1 MSRQLVNTYDT
12 SKEESERREKLPVGT
27 REVERIAE
35 LAHLKF
41 DSQELE
47 RFVGHFQQILEY
59 FAQLETVSTEN
70 VESAHQAVEGEKLAT
85 PTRED
90 EVKPSLPVATA
101 LDNAP
106 ESSED
111 HFQVPPVIE

>member
-1 MSRQLVNTYDT
+1 MPIV
-12 SKEESERREKLPVGT
+12 T
-27 REVERIAE
+27 REVEEIAE

-59 FAQLETVSTEN
+59 FTQLERVSTEN
-70 VESAHQAVEGEKLAT
+70 VESAQQAVEGKKLAT

-101 LDNAP
+101 LENAP
-106 ESSED
+106 DSSED

>member
-1 MSRQLVNTYDT
+1 MWRQLVNTYNA
-12 SKEESERREKLPVGT
+12 SKEESERRETLPVGT
-27 REVERIAE
+27 REVEKIAE

-59 FAQLETVSTEN
+59 FAQLKTVSTEN
-70 VESAHQAVEGEKLAT
+70 VESAQQAVEGEKLAT

-90 EVKPSLPVATA
+90 EVRPSLPVATA

-111 HFQVPPVIE
+111 HFRVPPVIE

>member
-1 MSRQLVNTYDT
+1 MPID
-12 SKEESERREKLPVGT
+12 T
-27 REVERIAE
+27 REVEKIAE

-41 DSQELE
+41 DPQELE

-59 FAQLETVSTEN
+59 FTQLETASTGAVTTEN
-70 VESAHQAVEGEKLAT
+70 VQHALQAVEGKNRAT
-85 PTRED
+85 PMRAD
-90 EVKPSLPVATA
+90 EVRPSLPVATA
-101 LDNAP
+101 LENAP

>member
-1 MSRQLVNTYDT
+1 M
-12 SKEESERREKLPVGT
+12 PIGT
-27 REVERIAE
+27 REVEKIAE

-41 DSQELE
+41 DPQELD

-59 FAQLETVSTEN
+59 FTQLETVSTEAVSTEN
-70 VESAHQAVEGEKLAT
+70 VQPAHQAVEGKKLAT

-90 EVKPSLPVATA
+90 EVRPSLPVATA

>member
-1 MSRQLVNTYDT
+1 M
-12 SKEESERREKLPVGT
+12 PIGT
-27 REVERIAE
+27 REVEKIAE

-41 DSQELE
+41 DPQELE

-59 FAQLETVSTEN
+59 FAQLETVSTEAVSTEN

>member
-1 MSRQLVNTYDT
+1 M
-12 SKEESERREKLPVGT
+12 PIGT
-27 REVERIAE
+27 REVEKIAE

-41 DSQELE
+41 DPQEME

-59 FAQLETVSTEN
+59 FTQLETVSTEAVSTEN
-70 VESAHQAVEGEKLAT
+70 VESAHLAAEGEELAT

-90 EVKPSLPVATA
+90 ETRPSLSVAAA

-106 ESSED
+106 DPSED
-111 HFQVPPVIE
+111 HFRVPPVIE

>member
-1 MSRQLVNTYDT
+1 MSI
-12 SKEESERREKLPVGT
+12 GT
-27 REVERIAE
+27 REVEKIAE

-41 DSQELE
+41 DPQELE

-59 FAQLETVSTEN
+59 FTQLENVSTEN

-85 PTRED
+85 PMRED
-90 EVKPSLPVATA
+90 EAKPSLPVATA

-111 HFQVPPVIE
+111 HFRVPPVIE

>member
-1 MSRQLVNTYDT
+1 MPI
-12 SKEESERREKLPVGT
+12 ET
-27 REVERIAE
+27 REVEKIAE

-41 DSQELE
+41 DPQELE
-47 RFVGHFQQILEY
+47 RFVGYFQQILEY
-59 FAQLETVSTEN
+59 FTQMEAVSTGD
-70 VESAHQAVEGEKLAT
+70 VEAAHQAVEGEKLAT

-90 EVKPSLPVATA
+90 EVRPSLPVATA

>member
-1 MSRQLVNTYDT
+1 MWRQLVNTYNA
-12 SKEESERREKLPVGT
+12 SKEESERRETLPVGT
-27 REVERIAE
+27 REVEKIAE

-47 RFVGHFQQILEY
+47 LFVGHFQQILEY
-59 FAQLETVSTEN
+59 FTQLETVSTEN
-70 VESAHQAVEGEKLAT
+70 VESTQRAVEGEKLAT

-90 EVKPSLPVATA
+90 EVRPSLPVATA

-106 ESSED
+106 ESSAD

>member
-1 MSRQLVNTYDT
+1 M
-12 SKEESERREKLPVGT
+12 PIGP
-27 REVERIAE
+27 REVEKIAD

-41 DSQELE
+41 DPQELE

-59 FAQLETVSTEN
+59 FAQLEAVSTEN
-70 VESAHQAVEGEKLAT
+70 VESAHQAVEEKKLAT
-85 PTRED
+85 PTRDD

-106 ESSED
+106 ESSQD
-111 HFQVPPVIE
+111 HFKVPPVIE

>member
-1 MSRQLVNTYDT
+1 M
-12 SKEESERREKLPVGT
+12 PIGT
-27 REVERIAE
+27 REAEKIAE

-59 FAQLETVSTEN
+59 FTQLERVSTEN
-70 VESAHQAVEGEKLAT
+70 VESAQQAVEGKKLAT
-85 PTRED
+85 PTRAD

-101 LDNAP
+101 LENAP
-106 ESSED
+106 DSSED

>member
-1 MSRQLVNTYDT
+1 MSRQLVDT
-12 SKEESERREKLPVGT
+12 FDASREESERRETLPIGT
-27 REVERIAE
+27 REVEKIAD

-59 FAQLETVSTEN
+59 FTQLETVSTED
-70 VESAHQAVEGEKLAT
+70 VEAAHQGVEGEKLST

-90 EVKPSLPVATA
+90 RPSLPFPLPRPWTMP
-101 LDNAP
+101 LSLP
-106 ESSED
+106 KII
-111 HFQVPPVIE
+111 FKFLR

>member
-1 MSRQLVNTYDT
+1 M
-12 SKEESERREKLPVGT
+12 PIGT
-27 REVERIAE
+27 REVEKIAE

-41 DSQELE
+41 DPQELE

-59 FAQLETVSTEN
+59 FTQLETVSTEN
-70 VESAHQAVEGEKLAT
+70 VQSAQQAVEEEKLAT

-90 EVKPSLPVATA
+90 EVRPSLPVVTV

>member
-1 MSRQLVNTYDT
+1 M
-12 SKEESERREKLPVGT
+12 PIGT
-27 REVERIAE
+27 REVEKIAE

-41 DSQELE
+41 DREELE

-59 FAQLETVSTEN
+59 FTQLETVSTEAVSTEN
-70 VESAHQAVEGEKLAT
+70 VEEKLAT

-90 EVKPSLPVATA
+90 ETRPSLPVATA

-106 ESSED
+106 DPSGD
-111 HFQVPPVIE
+111 HFRVPPVIE

>member
-1 MSRQLVNTYDT
+1 
-12 SKEESERREKLPVGT
+12 LPIET
-27 REVERIAE
+27 REVEKIAE

-41 DSQELE
+41 DPQELE

-59 FAQLETVSTEN
+59 FTQLEAVSTGD
-70 VESAHQAVEGEKLAT
+70 VEAAHQAVEGEKLAT

-90 EVKPSLPVATA
+90 EVRPSLPVATA

>member
-1 MSRQLVNTYDT
+1 
-12 SKEESERREKLPVGT
+12 LPIRT
-27 REVERIAE
+27 REVEEIAE

-59 FAQLETVSTEN
+59 FTQLERVSTEN
-70 VESAHQAVEGEKLAT
+70 VESAQQAVEGGKLAT

-101 LDNAP
+101 LENAP
-106 ESSED
+106 DSSED

>member
-1 MSRQLVNTYDT
+1 MPI
-12 SKEESERREKLPVGT
+12 ET
-27 REVERIAE
+27 REVEKIAE

-41 DSQELE
+41 NPQELE
-47 RFVGHFQQILEY
+47 RFVGHFQQNLEY
-59 FAQLETVSTEN
+59 FTQLEAVSTGD
-70 VESAHQAVEGEKLAT
+70 VEAAHQAVEGEKLAT

-90 EVKPSLPVATA
+90 EVRPSLPVATA

>member
-1 MSRQLVNTYDT
+1 M
-12 SKEESERREKLPVGT
+12 PIGT
-27 REVERIAE
+27 REVEKIAK

-41 DSQELE
+41 DPQELE

-59 FAQLETVSTEN
+59 FAQLETVSTGD
-70 VESAHQAVEGEKLAT
+70 VESAHQAVEEEKLAT

-90 EVKPSLPVATA
+90 KVRPSLPVGMA

-111 HFQVPPVIE
+111 HFRVPPVIE

>member
-1 MSRQLVNTYDT
+1 M
-12 SKEESERREKLPVGT
+12 PIGT
-27 REVERIAE
+27 REVEKIAE

-41 DSQELE
+41 DPQELE

-59 FAQLETVSTEN
+59 FAQLEAVSTEN
-70 VESAHQAVEGEKLAT
+70 VKSAHQAVEGKNRAT
-85 PTRED
+85 PMRED
-90 EVKPSLPVATA
+90 EVRSSLPVATA

>member
-1 MSRQLVNTYDT
+1 MSI
-12 SKEESERREKLPVGT
+12 GT
-27 REVERIAE
+27 REVEKIAE

-41 DSQELE
+41 DPQELE

-59 FAQLETVSTEN
+59 FTQLETVSTETVSTEN
-70 VESAHQAVEGEKLAT
+70 VESAHQAAEGEKVAT

-90 EVKPSLPVATA
+90 ETRASLSVATA

-106 ESSED
+106 DPSGN
-111 HFQVPPVIE
+111 HFRVPPVIE

>member
-1 MSRQLVNTYDT
+1 M
-12 SKEESERREKLPVGT
+12 PIGT
-27 REVERIAE
+27 REVEKIAE

-41 DSQELE
+41 DPQELE

-59 FAQLETVSTEN
+59 FTQLETVSTGAVATEN
-70 VESAHQAVEGEKLAT
+70 VQHAHQAVEGT
-85 PTRED
+85 PMRED
-90 EVKPSLPVATA
+90 EVRPSLPVATA

-111 HFQVPPVIE
+111 HFQVPPVLE

>member
-1 MSRQLVNTYDT
+1 M
-12 SKEESERREKLPVGT
+12 PIGT
-27 REVERIAE
+27 REVEKIAE

-41 DSQELE
+41 DPQELE

-59 FAQLETVSTEN
+59 FTQLETASTED
-70 VESAHQAVEGEKLAT
+70 VQSAHQAVEGNNRAT

-90 EVKPSLPVATA
+90 EVKASLPVATA

-106 ESSED
+106 ESSKD